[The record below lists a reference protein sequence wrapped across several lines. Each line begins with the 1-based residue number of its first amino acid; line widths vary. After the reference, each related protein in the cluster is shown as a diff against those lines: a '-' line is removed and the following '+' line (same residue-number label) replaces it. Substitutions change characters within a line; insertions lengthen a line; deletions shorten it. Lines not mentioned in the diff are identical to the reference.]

1 MGVDSMMPVTRDHDG
16 NLYFREWSGG
26 LMAGGFEPNAISCF
40 YDGIPENF
48 EFQLLEENWEHF
60 GEGIISL

>member
-1 MGVDSMMPVTRDHDG
+1 MMPVTRDHDG